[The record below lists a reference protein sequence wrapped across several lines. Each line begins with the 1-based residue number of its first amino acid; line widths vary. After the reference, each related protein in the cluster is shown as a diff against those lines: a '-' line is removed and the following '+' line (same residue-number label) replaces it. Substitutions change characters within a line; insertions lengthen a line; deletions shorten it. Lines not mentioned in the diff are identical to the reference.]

1 MHTASKRVLEF
12 AHRWLQHKNMW
23 MPAETCRWII
33 AATTSSNCACH
44 VLQNDVTLLLS
55 SRYQKK
61 WNSWLK
67 TCRAT
72 ENKKSEQFIGIHCVQ
87 ANPQP
92 TLLRLPE
99 GDSSLRK
106 VTFSFCTSCQIHPNP
121 SNPPLDDLWFF
132 GGQIQGAHRTT
143 ATGSTLQGPKPNL
156 QSIGRRSA
164 SKAGVHIDV
173 QHQVLK
179 GCQGP
184 WGPWHR
190 YVSIK
195 TNSLSIST
203 CTCDICSHAN
213 LWNLWFDI
221 YI

>member
-23 MPAETCRWII
+23 MPAEACKWII

-61 WNSWLK
+61 WNSWLQ

-106 VTFSFCTSCQIHPNP
+106 VTFSFCTSCRIHPNP
-121 SNPPLDDLWFF
+121 SKSTIGWFMFFWGPNSGGTSNHSNWFHSPRPQTQPSKHWPAIGQQSRRPYRRAAPSPQRMAGADDIDL
-132 GGQIQGAHRTT
+132 
-143 ATGSTLQGPKPNL
+143 
-156 QSIGRRSA
+156 SA
-164 SKAGVHIDV
+164 SKLTV
-173 QHQVLK
+173 
-179 GCQGP
+179 
-184 WGPWHR
+184 
-190 YVSIK
+190 
-195 TNSLSIST
+195 
-203 CTCDICSHAN
+203 
-213 LWNLWFDI
+213 
-221 YI
+221 

>member
-1 MHTASKRVLEF
+1 
-12 AHRWLQHKNMW
+12 
-23 MPAETCRWII
+23 MPAEACKWII

-61 WNSWLK
+61 WNSWLQ

-99 GDSSLRK
+99 GDPSLRK

-121 SNPPLDDLWFF
+121 SKSIQIHHWMIYVFLGAKFRGHIEPQQLVPL
-132 GGQIQGAHRTT
+132 
-143 ATGSTLQGPKPNL
+143 
-156 QSIGRRSA
+156 
-164 SKAGVHIDV
+164 SKAPNPTFKALAGDRPAK
-173 QHQVLK
+173 QA
-179 GCQGP
+179 
-184 WGPWHR
+184 
-190 YVSIK
+190 
-195 TNSLSIST
+195 SIST
-203 CTCDICSHAN
+203 CSTKSSKDGGGR
-213 LWNLWFDI
+213 
-221 YI
+221 